1 MNIKE
6 KDNLPNSEV
15 FILEDGEPIK
25 KNIENL
31 FKNKKVVMFGLPG
44 AYTSVCSA
52 KHLPGYVNMFEKFKE
67 KGIDQIICI
76 SVNDP
81 FVMNASGKENKVEG
95 KILMMGD
102 PFLNFTKAI
111 GADVDKSGRGLGIRS
126 NRYTMLVDDM
136 KVVKL
141 QEEKDTGS
149 CEMSAAAD
157 ISQEPVSFSSCN
169 LTTFISSTS
178 IVYLFDL
185 IPRPLPLLSTSAPI
199 ALVKFRKGSPIIK
212 ILPSTLFS
220 LPDAFITN
228 GSLTEIQIIWSIP
241 FSLNFSNIFT

>member
-6 KDNLPNSEV
+6 NDKIPNSEI

-25 KNIENL
+25 REIEEII
-31 FKNKKVVMFGLPG
+31 KNKKVVLFGLPG

-52 KHLPGYVNMFEKFKE
+52 KHLPGYINMYEEYKK
-67 KGIDQIICI
+67 KGIDKIICI

-81 FVMNASGKENKVEG
+81 FVMNAWGKENNVGE
-95 KILMMGD
+95 KILMVGD

-126 NRYTMLVDDM
+126 NRYTMLIDNL

-149 CEMSAAAD
+149 CEVSAAKNFF
-157 ISQEPVSFSSCN
+157 E
-169 LTTFISSTS
+169 
-178 IVYLFDL
+178 
-185 IPRPLPLLSTSAPI
+185 
-199 ALVKFRKGSPIIK
+199 LV
-212 ILPSTLFS
+212 
-220 LPDAFITN
+220 
-228 GSLTEIQIIWSIP
+228 
-241 FSLNFSNIFT
+241 